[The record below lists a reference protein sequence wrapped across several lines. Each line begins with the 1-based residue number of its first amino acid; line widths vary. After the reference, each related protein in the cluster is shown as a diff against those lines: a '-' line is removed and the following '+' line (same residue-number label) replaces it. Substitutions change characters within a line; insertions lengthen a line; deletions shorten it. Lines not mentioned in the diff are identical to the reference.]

1 MSKKNPIPV
10 SFECMGTTF
19 DVVRY
24 PELMKVSNCM
34 GQTRQN
40 ESEVLIDSS
49 LTGDQLWHTY
59 YHEIVHV
66 ILGSLGRNDLNVD
79 EAFVDAFAGLL
90 YQIQKTSAF
99 E

>member
-19 DVVRY
+19 NVHRY
-24 PELMKVSNCM
+24 PELTKISNCM
-34 GQTRQN
+34 GQTRHN
-40 ESEVLIDSS
+40 ENEVLVDAA

-59 YHEIVHV
+59 YHEVIHV
-66 ILGSLGRNDLNVD
+66 ILGSLGRQDLNQD

-90 YQIQKTSAF
+90 YQIQKTSDF

>member
-19 DVVRY
+19 NVHRY
-24 PELMKVSNCM
+24 PELIKLSNCM
-34 GQTRQN
+34 GQTRHN
-40 ESEVLIDSS
+40 ENEVLVDAS

-66 ILGSLGRNDLNVD
+66 ILGSLGRNDLNGD

-90 YQIQKTSAF
+90 YQIQKTSEF